1 MLLREK
7 DKLTLTAIFSAVPGS
22 FEVWAYG
29 SRVTGRAHDG
39 SDLDLVIKSK
49 DSQPIPYGVMD
60 HLRENITESNIPIL
74 VEIRDWARIPESFR
88 KNILEKYE
96 VLYQSEAKVISQ
108 K

>member
-29 SRVTGRAHDG
+29 SRVTGGAHDG
-39 SDLDLVIKSK
+39 SDLDLVIKSN
-49 DSQPIPYGVMD
+49 DLQPIPYGVMD
-60 HLRENITESNIPIL
+60 QLRENITESNIPIL
-74 VEIRDWARIPESFR
+74 VEVRDWARIPESFR

-96 VLYQSEAKVISQ
+96 VLYQSEAKVINQ